1 VNGDYL
7 WDGSGEPD
15 PQIARLEAALRPLRR
30 VPPAPELPAHR
41 PGLTIPPLSDW
52 RALAAAAAVLLA
64 LASALLPSRASGPGW
79 DLVWLAD
86 GGGSDPGRKLREG
99 EWLETGQRRARLEV
113 GEIGVV
119 RLEPLTRVSVLDV
132 GREAHRLS
140 LAHGTLH
147 ATIWA
152 PPGRFFVETKAAR
165 AVDLG
170 CEYTLEVAG
179 DGSGVLRV
187 EAGWVGFEH
196 GGVQSLV
203 PAGAWCRTRPGRGP
217 GTPRFDTAPPAF
229 AAALDVIDAGGS
241 PEVRRDALDRALAEV
256 RERDAL
262 SLWHLLARLEP
273 EGRGRVFDRLAQL
286 VPPPEGVTRDGVVAG
301 DRAMRDLWWDEL
313 GFGSSDFWRLWTRST
328 TALTQGR

>member
-1 VNGDYL
+1 MSGDYL

-64 LASALLPSRASGPGW
+64 LASALLPARASGPGW

-119 RLEPLTRVSVLDV
+119 RLEPLTRVAVLDV

-140 LAHGTLH
+140 LARGTLH

-152 PPGRFFVETKAAR
+152 PPGRFLVETKAAR

-170 CEYTLEVAG
+170 CQYTLEVG
-179 DGSGVLRV
+179 GRRLRR
-187 EAGWVGFEH
+187 AARRGGL
-196 GGVQSLV
+196 GGVRAPRRPVARSRRRV
-203 PAGAWCRTRPGRGP
+203 AAAPAPAAGPGRPGSTRRP
-217 GTPRFDTAPPAF
+217 PRSPP
-229 AAALDVIDAGGS
+229 
-241 PEVRRDALDRALAEV
+241 
-256 RERDAL
+256 
-262 SLWHLLARLEP
+262 
-273 EGRGRVFDRLAQL
+273 
-286 VPPPEGVTRDGVVAG
+286 
-301 DRAMRDLWWDEL
+301 
-313 GFGSSDFWRLWTRST
+313 RST
-328 TALTQGR
+328 